1 MENASKALL
10 MAGGVLIAILILTV
24 VVILFNTYGQLAPT
38 YEKELEEN
46 EIKKF
51 NSNFTKFEGR
61 TDITAQEIVSIINF
75 AKNYKINNQI
85 HIEVKILG
93 VDYVSQDKDLMEFI
107 TDNSN
112 KKYTCNGID
121 YENGIVA
128 CIRFQ

>member
-1 MENASKALL
+1 MENASKALF
-10 MAGGVLIAILILTV
+10 MAGGVLIAIL
-24 VVILFNTYGQLAPT
+24 VISLAVYLFTSYGRVQTSYDTTLESNEKIKFNTNF
-38 YEKELEEN
+38 EKF
-46 EIKKF
+46 K
-51 NSNFTKFEGR
+51 GR